1 MAKSNDLA
9 RIISGCKSGDA
20 ESFSEVV
27 DIYASRFYGY
37 FYRLTGNRETSDD
50 LLSELFVKLVEKIGS
65 FKGGSFESWLFKIAS
80 NIFYD
85 YLRDKQRQKKS
96 FEVQKSQFE
105 SEVTE
110 AKESGSERIDELQTQ
125 LGKLDTDTRELIM
138 LRFYS
143 QASFKEIAAMRSE
156 PIGTTLSKL
165 HRGLKKLRELMESEM
180 TMNGETEENL
190 RDLFEKFLDSEQA
203 GQAVED
209 IQKGERILR
218 EPACT

>member
-9 RIISGCKSGDA
+9 RIITGCKSGDA

-27 DIYASRFYGY
+27 DIYANRAYGY

-50 LLSELFVKLVEKIGS
+50 LLSELFVKLVEKISS

-85 YLRDKQRQKKS
+85 YLRDKQRQKKL
-96 FEVQKSQFE
+96 FNAQKRQFE
-105 SEVTE
+105 SEEVTY

-125 LGKLDTDTRELIM
+125 LGRLDTDTRELIM

-165 HRGLKKLRELMESEM
+165 HRGLKKLQKLME
-180 TMNGETEENL
+180 
-190 RDLFEKFLDSEQA
+190 
-203 GQAVED
+203 
-209 IQKGERILR
+209 QK
-218 EPACT
+218 